1 MVERIFHVKENQ
13 TTVRREL
20 LAGLTTFM
28 TMAYVVIVNPQIL
41 AEGGFR
47 RRSAVR
53 HLHFLCGGNAGY
65 GTPGELPGMGLL
77 ESTLRHEECC
87 LPRAV

>member
-1 MVERIFHVKENQ
+1 MGNRSLRCTLSLAPHSISGDRERFPLVERLFHLKENQ

-41 AEGGFR
+41 
-47 RRSAVR
+47 S
-53 HLHFLCGGNAGY
+53 
-65 GTPGELPGMGLL
+65 
-77 ESTLRHEECC
+77 
-87 LPRAV
+87 

>member
-1 MVERIFHVKENQ
+1 LAERIFHVKENQ

-41 AEGGFR
+41 AETGMPVDGVLFATCIS
-47 RRSAVR
+47 SAVATLVMDSGR
-53 HLHFLCGGNAGY
+53 I
-65 GTPGELPGMGLL
+65 TRLPSLL
-77 ESTLRHEECC
+77 ECR
-87 LPRAV
+87 